1 MCKWVWTDQ
10 LDGPA
15 KQTSWTDQLN
25 RLAGR
30 TSRTDQL
37 DGPAGRT
44 SWTDQLVG
52 PAGWTS
58 SLYLK
63 PWPVR
68 IFEDWPFSLY
78 IVTAS
83 KSNEGL
89 VLLGEKLKNF
99 NFPPN
104 KTRPSLDLEA
114 ATMYKLKGQS
124 SNLQTGQSFKEENW
138 SVRLAYPSSG
148 FFLLALLKSFSM
160 NLTTL
165 TIL

>member
-1 MCKWVWTDQ
+1 MKSYSFPIQSSIDFYLNILSKRKKKKLWSKGKKKLQNW
-10 LDGPA
+10 
-15 KQTSWTDQLN
+15 KKYISWQ
-25 RLAGR
+25 
-30 TSRTDQL
+30 
-37 DGPAGRT
+37 
-44 SWTDQLVG
+44 
-52 PAGWTS
+52 
-58 SLYLK
+58 
-63 PWPVR
+63 
-68 IFEDWPFSLY
+68 PFSQ
-78 IVTAS
+78 IFACF
-83 KSNEGL
+83 N
-89 VLLGEKLKNF
+89 LKNF